1 MKKNE
6 AKEQMEKAMK
16 AMGEA
21 CLTVMKAD
29 LCSDDCPFRLYC
41 CKRIDEEPHL
51 WQTWEEF
58 KGEEAKYDD

>member
-1 MKKNE
+1 M
-6 AKEQMEKAMK
+6 AKDDAIEKMTKAME

-21 CLTVMKAD
+21 CLAVMKVD

-41 CKRIDEEPHL
+41 CQRIDEEPHL

-58 KGEEAKYDD
+58 KEEEAKYDD